1 MRGRILYLLSFVSL
15 LGILLM
21 LNYTTPTMIGVS
33 GVLVFFT
40 MVFTLIY
47 GLFFGLIGLI
57 RRILKDGGKEETG
70 SENKRYMYAAVL
82 SFGPVVLLITR
93 TFDLKIIMLTA
104 IFVFLGC
111 FLVKK
116 RA

>member
-15 LGILLM
+15 IGILLM
-21 LNYTTPTMIGVS
+21 LNYTTPTKIGVT

-40 MVFTLIY
+40 MVFMLVY
-47 GLFFGLIGLI
+47 GLFFGLIGLF
-57 RRILKDGGKEETG
+57 RRILKEKNKKEIG
-70 SENKRYMYAAVL
+70 DENKRYLYAAVL
-82 SFGPVVLLITR
+82 SFGPIVLLITR
-93 TFDLKIIMLTA
+93 TFDIKIVLFTS
-104 IFVFLGC
+104 IFVILGC